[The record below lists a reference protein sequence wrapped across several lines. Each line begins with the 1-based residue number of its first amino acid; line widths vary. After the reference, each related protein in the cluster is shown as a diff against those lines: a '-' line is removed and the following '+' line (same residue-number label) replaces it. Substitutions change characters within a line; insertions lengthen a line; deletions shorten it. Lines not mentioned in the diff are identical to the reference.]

1 MCRIPQ
7 TKLFLA
13 FLLAF
18 GFGTLCFRAIEHE
31 RIFTV
36 DNVFSKAGAIG
47 HLHKNIKSLCNS
59 DFVRIADTNGKTIS
73 VENDPGNDYVLV
85 IDWEYSP
92 RGRSETIRY
101 DKKVYEKCIREIEE
115 TR

>member
-1 MCRIPQ
+1 MYRFPQ

-18 GFGTLCFRAIEHE
+18 GFGTLCFRAVEHE
-31 RIFTV
+31 RIFTF
-36 DNVFSKAGAIG
+36 DNVFSKTEAIG
-47 HLHKNIKSLCNS
+47 HFHKNVKSLCNS
-59 DFVRIADTNGKTIS
+59 DYVRIADTNGRTVS
-73 VENDPGNDYVLV
+73 VERNRRNEYNVV

-92 RGRSETIRY
+92 RGRSETIWY
-101 DKKVYEKCIREIEE
+101 DKKVYEKCIREIKE